1 MGQYQSDN
9 CVVTYD
15 FRAWPRGRVWVGKGA
30 ASLGAAHGKNA
41 PMFSAGAGWFDTL
54 MPFCVIA
61 LGVTL
66 TLFVPFVHIGVVLK

>member
-1 MGQYQSDN
+1 MKS
-9 CVVTYD
+9 
-15 FRAWPRGRVWVGKGA
+15 A

-41 PMFSAGAGWFDTL
+41 PMFSAGAEWFDTL